1 MRMPS
6 DSINLCWIDG
16 GVLPGDRAVVRADD
30 SAFRDGRGCLT
41 TLRIAAGQPRFV
53 DRHIARLQTGAKALR
68 LGEVA
73 EATIRRAISELGAAA
88 LPDGEGVIRLQV
100 SRDAGGATHLVGSA
114 RTLGEDPSE
123 WSAIIVALPHD
134 GASLADGMKVSSR
147 LTLSLAAEDA
157 RAAGVDEAVLLDA
170 DDRLVEG
177 AYSNLFVASR
187 EGAIWTPPIAS
198 GAVAGIARS
207 IALERIPE
215 IEQRDISKSELLD
228 AAELVAVNAVRG
240 ARPITRLNDR
250 KVGDGRPG
258 PWSARLAD
266 ALAQDG

>member
-1 MRMPS
+1 MPP
-6 DSINLCWIDG
+6 DSINLCWVDG
-16 GVLPGDRAVVRADD
+16 ELLPGDRAVVRADD
-30 SAFRDGRGCLT
+30 SAFREGRGCLT
-41 TLRIAAGQPRFV
+41 TLRIAAGQPRFIH
-53 DRHIARLQTGAKALR
+53 RHVARLQEGAKALR
-68 LGEVA
+68 LGEVT
-73 EATIRRAISELGAAA
+73 EAAIRRAIADLGEAA
-88 LPDGEGVIRLQV
+88 LPDGEGVVRLQV
-100 SRDAGGATHLVGSA
+100 SRDDAGATHLIGVA
-114 RTLGEDPSE
+114 RELGKDPRE

-170 DDRLVEG
+170 REHLIEG
-177 AYSNLFVASR
+177 ASSNLFVASR

-207 IALERIPE
+207 VALERIPE
-215 IEQRDISKSELLD
+215 IEQRDIPKSELLD
-228 AAELVAVNAVRG
+228 AAEFIAVNAVRG

-250 KVGDGRPG
+250 NVGEGRPG

-266 ALAQDG
+266 ALATDE

>member
-1 MRMPS
+1 MPC
-6 DSINLCWIDG
+6 DSIDLCWVDG
-16 GVLPGDRAVVRADD
+16 ELFRRKRAVVRADD

-41 TLRIAAGQPRFV
+41 TLRIAAGRPRFA
-53 DRHIARLQTGAKALR
+53 DRHIERLRDGAKALR
-68 LGEVA
+68 LGDIA
-73 EATIRRAISELGAAA
+73 AATIRRAIAELGDAA

-100 SRDAGGATHLVGSA
+100 SRDGDGATHLVGSA
-114 RTLGEDPSE
+114 RRLGDDPSE

-134 GASLADGMKVSSR
+134 GTSLADGIKVTSR

-170 DDRLVEG
+170 DEHLIEG
-177 AYSNLFVASR
+177 ANSNLFVATR
-187 EGAIWTPPIAS
+187 EGALWTPPIAS
-198 GAVAGIARS
+198 GAVAGIARTL
-207 IALERIPE
+207 ALERVPE
-215 IEQRDISKSELLD
+215 IAERDVAKPELLA
-228 AAELVAVNAVRG
+228 AAELIAVNAVRG

-266 ALAQDG
+266 AFATDE

>member
-1 MRMPS
+1 MPS
-6 DSINLCWIDG
+6 DAIDLCWVNG
-16 GVLPGDRAVVRADD
+16 ELFPGKRAVVRADD
-30 SAFRDGRGCLT
+30 SAFREGRGCLT
-41 TLRIAAGQPRFV
+41 TLRIAAGRPRFA
-53 DRHIARLQTGAKALR
+53 DRHIERLRGGAKALR

-73 EATIRRAISELGAAA
+73 EETIRRALAELGEAA

-100 SRDAGGATHLVGSA
+100 SRDDDGATHLIGTA
-114 RTLGEDPSE
+114 RRLGDDSSE

-134 GASLADGMKVSSR
+134 GASLADGMKVTSR

-157 RAAGVDEAVLLDA
+157 RIAGVDEAVLLDA
-170 DDRLVEG
+170 NEHLIEG
-177 AYSNLFVASR
+177 ANSNLFVASR
-187 EGAIWTPPIAS
+187 EGALWTPPIAS

-207 IALERIPE
+207 FALERIPE
-215 IEQRDISKSELLD
+215 IEERDIAKSELL
-228 AAELVAVNAVRG
+228 AAEELIAANAVRG

-266 ALAQDG
+266 ALAKDE